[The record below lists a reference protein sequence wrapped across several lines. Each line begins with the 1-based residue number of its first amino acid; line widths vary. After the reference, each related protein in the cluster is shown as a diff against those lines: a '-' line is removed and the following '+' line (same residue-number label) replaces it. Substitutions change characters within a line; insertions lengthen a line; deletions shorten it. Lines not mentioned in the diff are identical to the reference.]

1 METITYILEFMVEN
15 FLNIWPYLLITIP
28 IAVAVNLSGASKYIN
43 RAFQASPLVAI
54 VLATAVGAF
63 SPFCSCTVIPIVAT
77 LLISG
82 VPLAPVMAFWIAS
95 PSMDPEIFFLSVGML
110 GWELA
115 VWRLASTL
123 VLSLGAGFLTHFAM
137 QKGWLGNNILKER
150 GSAQVRTT
158 RQLLNQGWQSVK
170 SKTILAFTTQP
181 EPEPTTSGSSVA
193 ISIPITAVSM
203 TSTAPAPTQTAIS
216 DCSSGSC
223 SIPVETAVVAET
235 SCCSSS
241 TPSTSSCGDESGGT
255 CAVPPAKFSTRLA
268 NETWSATRMVVQFMA
283 LAFFLEAIILLF
295 VPQELIISLLGE
307 QNQFAVPLAAL
318 LGIPIYTSNLTAL
331 PLIGGL
337 LTQGMSTGAA
347 LAFLIAGPTTTLP
360 AMAAVWGLVKIRIF
374 GLYVAI
380 SLIGAVIFG
389 TLYMILT
396 PFLN

>member
-1 METITYILEFMVEN
+1 METITFIFEFMVAN
-15 FLNIWPYLLITIP
+15 FLKIWPYLLITIP

-63 SPFCSCTVIPIVAT
+63 SPFCSCTVIPIVAS

-115 VWRLASTL
+115 VWRLVSTL
-123 VLSLGAGFLTHFAM
+123 LLSLGAGFLTHLAT
-137 QKGWLGNNILKER
+137 QKGWLGSNVLKEH

-158 RQLLNQGWQSVK
+158 RQLLRQGWQTAK
-170 SKTILAFTTQP
+170 AKAILAFTL
-181 EPEPTTSGSSVA
+181 ESDPEPTPTGSSMA
-193 ISIPITAVSM
+193 ISIPLTAVSS
-203 TSTAPAPTQTAIS
+203 TSSNQSNPQTS
-216 DCSSGSC
+216 DCRSGSC
-223 SIPVETAVVAET
+223 AVPSNTAVTQET
-235 SCCSSS
+235 SCCGS
-241 TPSTSSCGDESGGT
+241 TNTSSCGNEAGST
-255 CAVPPAKFSTRLA
+255 CAVQPTPFRTRLL

-307 QNQFAVPLAAL
+307 QNQLAVPLAAL
-318 LGIPIYTSNLTAL
+318 LGVPIYTSNLTAL

-337 LTQGMSTGAA
+337 LTQGMSAGAA

-360 AMAAVWGLVKIRIF
+360 AMAAVWSLVKIRVF
-374 GLYVAI
+374 SFYVAI
-380 SLIGAVIFG
+380 SLVGAVIFG
-389 TLYMILT
+389 TLYTLFSAII
-396 PFLN
+396 N

>member
-1 METITYILEFMVEN
+1 METITFIFEFMVAN
-15 FLNIWPYLLITIP
+15 FLKIWPYLLITIP

-63 SPFCSCTVIPIVAT
+63 SPFCSCTVIPIVAS

-123 VLSLGAGFLTHFAM
+123 LLSLGAGFFTHLTT
-137 QKGWLGNNILKER
+137 QKGWLGNDILKER
-150 GSAQVRTT
+150 GSAQVRST
-158 RQLLNQGWQSVK
+158 RQLLGQGWQAVK
-170 SKTILAFTTQP
+170 TKAVLAFSTEP
-181 EPEPTTSGSSVA
+181 DPEPTTTGSAMA
-193 ISIPITAVSM
+193 ISIPLTAVSM
-203 TSTAPAPTQTAIS
+203 TPAMTQTEAS

-223 SIPVETAVVAET
+223 AVSVNTAVTPET
-235 SCCSSS
+235 SCCSSTS
-241 TPSTSSCGDESGGT
+241 TTSCDDEEGAT
-255 CAVPPAKFSTRLA
+255 CAAQPTQFRTRLIK
-268 NETWSATRMVVQFMA
+268 ETWSATRMVIQFMA

-318 LGIPIYTSNLTAL
+318 LGVPVYTSNLAAL

-337 LTQGMSTGAA
+337 LTQGMSAGAA

-360 AMAAVWGLVKIRIF
+360 AMAAVWTLVKVRIF
-374 GLYVAI
+374 AFYVAI
-380 SLIGAVIFG
+380 SLVGAMLFG
-389 TLYMILT
+389 TIYTLLSPII
-396 PFLN
+396 N

>member
-1 METITYILEFMVEN
+1 METITFIFEFMVAN
-15 FLNIWPYLLITIP
+15 FLKIWPYLLITIP
-28 IAVAVNLSGASKYIN
+28 IAVAVNLSGASKHIN

-63 SPFCSCTVIPIVAT
+63 SPFCSCTVIPIVAS

-115 VWRLASTL
+115 VWRLVSTL
-123 VLSLGAGFLTHFAM
+123 LLSLGAGFLTHFM
-137 QKGWLGNNILKER
+137 TQKGWLGDNILKER

-158 RQLLNQGWQSVK
+158 RQLLGQGWQGI
-170 SKTILAFTTQP
+170 KTKAILAFATEQ
-181 EPEPTTSGSSVA
+181 EPEPTSTGSSMA

-203 TSTAPAPTQTAIS
+203 TPSASTLVQAS

-223 SIPVETAVVAET
+223 AIPVNTAVPEES
-235 SCCSSS
+235 SCCSS
-241 TPSTSSCGDESGGT
+241 TTTSSCGDQEGST
-255 CAVPPAKFSTRLA
+255 CAAQPTQFRTRLLK
-268 NETWSATRMVVQFMA
+268 ETWSATRMVFQFMA

-307 QNQFAVPLAAL
+307 QNQFAIPLAAL
-318 LGIPIYTSNLTAL
+318 LGVPIYTSNLAAL

-360 AMAAVWGLVKIRIF
+360 AMAAVWSLVKIRVF
-374 GLYVAI
+374 AFYVAI
-380 SLIGAVIFG
+380 SLIGAILFGSIYTLLAPVI
-389 TLYMILT
+389 
-396 PFLN
+396 N